1 MRQIGIILCIV
12 FATSRC
18 VAQAKGGIEQ
28 YQYLGKGTA
37 NAIVPVLHFQNSK
50 GWYAEARYN
59 YDENNTFSLLGGRSF
74 QLDKNGFSNIIPMI
88 GVSFGN
94 FEGITLAGNFT
105 YERGIFFFNS
115 QSQYTFS
122 TTSRNPDFFFNWSEI
137 GIQPRKWIFAGL
149 SVQYIKE
156 STFTNKLDPGI
167 MVGFNWKSVSFPL
180 YVFKNPSHEYFFILG
195 LIWEWQQNNK

>member
-12 FATSRC
+12 FATKHC

-74 QLDKNGFSNIIPMI
+74 QLDKNGFSSIVPMI
-88 GVSFGN
+88 GISFGD
-94 FEGITLAGNFT
+94 FEGITVAANYT
-105 YERGIFFFNS
+105 YERGFFFFNS

-122 TTSRNPDFFFNWSEI
+122 TNSTYQNFFFNWSEI
-137 GIQPRKWIFAGL
+137 GIQPKNWIFGGL

-156 STFTNKLDPGI
+156 QSYKNRVDPGI
-167 MVGFNWKSVSFPL
+167 VIGFNWKTVSFPM
-180 YVFKNPSHEYFFILG
+180 YVFKNPNNEYFCILG
-195 LIWEWQQNNK
+195 LIWEWQHRK